1 MGTSDVKVMSLR
13 RDAECICGFF
23 VPKGTTAGWH
33 RVERIV
39 LCMSCLEPDE
49 PAAPFVPIDIGVP
62 GGSLQRQYEARMNGY
77 EERERTLHPIIGGLR
92 LLLKRP
98 PQQILNLATGAE
110 GERAVAAYL
119 ERKVGD
125 SVLLLYNRRLAPGK
139 VQGDLDILA
148 VAPSGIFLID
158 PKKYAGR
165 IRVARAGDAFVVNG
179 RRRTDL
185 VDSMRRHVE
194 LVAAAVRS
202 GPLPRA
208 PIQAAY
214 CFVNADL
221 PLLRAQVDGVPVMTP
236 RSVAEVLR
244 RPGPLDQ
251 AKREVL
257 HADLAQRFPPA

>member
-13 RDAECICGFF
+13 RDGECICGVF

-39 LCMSCLEPDE
+39 LCMSCLEPHE
-49 PAAPFVPIDIGVP
+49 SAVPVAPIDIGVP
-62 GGSLQRQYEARMNGY
+62 GGSLQRQYEARMRGY
-77 EERERTLHPIIGGLR
+77 EERERSLHPILGGLR
-92 LLLKRP
+92 LLLRRP

-125 SVLLLYNRRLAPGK
+125 SVLFLYNRRLAPGN
-139 VQGDLDILA
+139 VLGDLDILA
-148 VAPSGIFLID
+148 VSPSGIFLID
-158 PKKYAGR
+158 PKKYVGR
-165 IRVARAGDAFVVNG
+165 IRVAREGDAFVVDG
-179 RRRTDL
+179 RRRTGL
-185 VDSMRRHVE
+185 VHSMRRHVE

-202 GPLPRA
+202 GPLPEA

-214 CFVNADL
+214 CFVNADV
-221 PLLRAQVDGVPVMTP
+221 PLRRTEVDGVPVMTP
-236 RSVAEVLR
+236 RSAAKMLR
-244 RPGPLDQ
+244 RSGPLDE